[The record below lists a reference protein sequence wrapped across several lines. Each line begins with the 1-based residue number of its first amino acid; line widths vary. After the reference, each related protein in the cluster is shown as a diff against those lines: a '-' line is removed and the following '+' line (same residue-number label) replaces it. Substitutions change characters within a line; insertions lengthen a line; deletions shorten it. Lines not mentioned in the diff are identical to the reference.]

1 VAGGVAD
8 RDKERIDAD
17 FVNEVSRQLAPGKF
31 ALVAEIDED
40 WTPWINLSM
49 EELGGVVHRWPLS
62 DAKQAANAEDVAAM
76 RANLAQARA
85 GRKAKLLKKMNQLDT
100 KIQQQL
106 QKAKEGHQIAEAKAQ
121 AKVDVLEAKAAGAR
135 EKVSSQEKA

>member
-1 VAGGVAD
+1 
-8 RDKERIDAD
+8 
-17 FVNEVSRQLAPGKF
+17 
-31 ALVAEIDED
+31 
-40 WTPWINLSM
+40 
-49 EELGGVVHRWPLS
+49 
-62 DAKQAANAEDVAAM
+62 M